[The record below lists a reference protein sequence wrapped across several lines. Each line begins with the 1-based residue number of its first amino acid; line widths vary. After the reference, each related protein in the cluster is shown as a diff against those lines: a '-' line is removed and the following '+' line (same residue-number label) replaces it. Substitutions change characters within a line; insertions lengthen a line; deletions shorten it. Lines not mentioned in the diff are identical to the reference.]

1 MDASTLLADNDLL
14 GALYEAVMAPN
25 GFQGFIETFCRVF
38 NLKAMAMMIRHVE
51 TQEIKGLW
59 LHGVSET
66 TLGTYALHYAK
77 DDILGH
83 HMMASPIA
91 FFYASN
97 LDIPQTDELFK
108 SRFYREWAIP
118 QGVAY
123 AAGGIV
129 LREGAWLTQLMLQRG
144 PEHIPFSREELNQFN
159 ALIPHL
165 QRAIQ
170 MRQRFADIQLG
181 QNFMAG
187 SLDVLAM
194 PTLLFDEY
202 SRVVHTNLS
211 ANELLRIDDILRIEA
226 SHLFTNNSSIT
237 RSLNLELTTAIRA
250 SRDSSVELA
259 GVVLLPR
266 RDRMPLMLMISPLR
280 LTGES
285 PVQGAALL
293 FIFDPETTPLLTTD
307 LVRKLFSLS
316 EAEAELAVALCGGNT
331 SDDIAKERGTSINTV
346 KSQIKSI
353 FLKTGTKRQSELVSL
368 LLASPAYFLEP
379 TQHRGRSTL
388 AG

>member
-1 MDASTLLADNDLL
+1 MDASCVSSDDDLL
-14 GALYEAVMAPN
+14 GALYEAVMSPD
-25 GFQGFIETFCRVF
+25 GFQGFIEKFCRVF
-38 NLKAMAMMIRHVE
+38 DLKAMAMIIRHAE

-59 LHGVSET
+59 LNGVSKE
-66 TLGTYALHYAK
+66 TLGSYALEYAK
-77 DDILGH
+77 EDVLAH
-83 HMMASPIA
+83 HMMSSPIA

-97 LDIPQTDELFK
+97 LDIPQTKEFFG
-108 SRFYREWAIP
+108 SRFYREWAVP

-144 PEHIPFSREELNQFN
+144 PDQTPFLRSELDEFN

-170 MRQRFADIQLG
+170 MRQRFTEIQLG

-202 SRVVHTNLS
+202 GRVVHTNLS
-211 ANELLRIDDILRIEA
+211 ANELLKADNILRLES
-226 SHLFTNNSSIT
+226 SHLFTNNAAVT
-237 RSLNLELTTAIRA
+237 RSLNLELTNAIRA
-250 SRDSSVELA
+250 SRDSTVELA

-280 LTGES
+280 LTGEFQ
-285 PVQGAALL
+285 VQGAALL
-293 FIFDPETTPLLTTD
+293 FIFDPETTPRLTTN

-331 SDDIAKERGTSINTV
+331 SDGIAKERGTSINTV

-368 LLASPAYFLEP
+368 LLASPAYFLE
-379 TQHRGRSTL
+379 QSQYLGNVI
-388 AG
+388 G

>member
-1 MDASTLLADNDLL
+1 MDSSILLADTDLL
-14 GALYEAVMAPN
+14 GAIYEGVMAPN

-38 NLKAMAMMIRHVE
+38 NLKAVAMIIRHAE

-59 LHGVSET
+59 LHGVSKT
-66 TLGTYALHYAK
+66 TFGTYALEYAK
-77 DDILGH
+77 EDILAH

-97 LDIPQTDELFK
+97 LDIPQSNDFFG
-108 SRFYREWAIP
+108 SRFYREWAVP

-129 LREGAWLTQLMLQRG
+129 LREGAWLTQIFMQRG
-144 PEHIPFSREELNQFN
+144 PEHIPFAREELDQFN

-187 SLDVLAM
+187 SLNVLAM

-202 SRVVHTNLS
+202 SRVVHTNRS
-211 ANELLRIDDILRIEA
+211 ANELLGADDIIRIES
-226 SHLFTNNSSIT
+226 SHLFTKNASVT
-237 RSLNLELTTAIRA
+237 RSLNLELGNAIRA

-280 LTGES
+280 LTGEFF
-285 PVQGAALL
+285 VQGAALL

-368 LLASPAYFLEP
+368 LMASPAYFLEQ
-379 TQHRGRSTL
+379 TQRPGKSL
-388 AG
+388 G

>member
-1 MDASTLLADNDLL
+1 MDASRVATNDDLV
-14 GALYEAVMAPN
+14 GALYEAVMSPV
-25 GFQGFIETFCRVF
+25 GFQGFIQTLCRVF
-38 NLKAMAMMIRHVE
+38 NLKGIIMMIRHAD

-66 TLGTYALHYAK
+66 TLKTYALNYAK
-77 DDILGH
+77 EDILGH
-83 HMMASPIA
+83 HIMASPIA

-97 LDIPQTDELFK
+97 LDIPQTNEFFD
-108 SRFYREWAIP
+108 SRFYREWAVP
-118 QGVAY
+118 QGIAY
-123 AAGGIV
+123 ATGGIV
-129 LREGAWLTQLMLQRG
+129 LREGAWLTQIFMQRG
-144 PEHIPFSREELNQFN
+144 PEHIPFVRKELDQFN
-159 ALIPHL
+159 TLIPHL

-170 MRQRFADIQLG
+170 MRQRFTELQLG

-211 ANELLRIDDILRIEA
+211 ANKLLTEGNILRIE
-226 SHLFTNNSSIT
+226 SNHLFTSNTAVT
-237 RSLNLELTTAIRA
+237 RSLNLELTNAIRA
-250 SRDSSVELA
+250 SRDSSVELD
-259 GVVLLPR
+259 GVILLPR
-266 RDRMPLMLMISPLR
+266 HERMPLMLMMSPLR
-280 LTGES
+280 LAGE
-285 PVQGAALL
+285 PPIQGAALL
-293 FIFDPETTPLLTTD
+293 FIFDPEATPALTKD

-346 KSQIKSI
+346 KSQLKSI

-368 LLASPAYFLEP
+368 LLASPAYFLEQ
-379 TQHRGRSTL
+379 TQHPGKL
-388 AG
+388 LG

>member
-1 MDASTLLADNDLL
+1 MDASCVSSDDDLL
-14 GALYEAVMAPN
+14 GALYEAVMSPD
-25 GFQGFIETFCRVF
+25 GFQGFIEKFCRVF
-38 NLKAMAMMIRHVE
+38 DLKAMAMIIRHAE

-59 LHGVSET
+59 LNGVSKE
-66 TLGTYALHYAK
+66 TLGSYALEYAK
-77 DDILGH
+77 EDVLAH
-83 HMMASPIA
+83 HMMSSPIA

-97 LDIPQTDELFK
+97 LDIPQTKEFFG
-108 SRFYREWAIP
+108 SRFYREWAVP

-144 PEHIPFSREELNQFN
+144 PDQTPFLRSELDEFN

-170 MRQRFADIQLG
+170 MRQRFTEIQLG

-202 SRVVHTNLS
+202 GRVVHTNLS
-211 ANELLRIDDILRIEA
+211 ANELLKADNILRLES
-226 SHLFTNNSSIT
+226 SHLFTNNAAVT
-237 RSLNLELTTAIRA
+237 RSLNLELTNAIRV

-280 LTGES
+280 LTGEFQ
-285 PVQGAALL
+285 VQGAALL
-293 FIFDPETTPLLTTD
+293 FIFDPETTPRLTTN

-331 SDDIAKERGTSINTV
+331 SDGIAKERGTSINTV

-368 LLASPAYFLEP
+368 LLASPAYFLEQ
-379 TQHRGRSTL
+379 TQHPGKL
-388 AG
+388 LG

>member
-1 MDASTLLADNDLL
+1 MDTSRVSANDDLL
-14 GALYEAVMAPN
+14 GSLYEAVMSHD
-25 GFQGFIETFCRVF
+25 GFQGFIENFCQVF
-38 NLKAMAMMIRHVE
+38 DLKAMAMIIRHAD

-59 LHGVSET
+59 LHGVSKE
-66 TLGTYALHYAK
+66 TLGSYALEYAK
-77 DDILGH
+77 EDVLAH

-97 LDIPQTDELFK
+97 LDIPQTKEFFN
-108 SRFYREWAIP
+108 SRFYREWAVP

-144 PEHIPFSREELNQFN
+144 PEQIPFSRNDLDQFN

-170 MRQRFADIQLG
+170 MRQRFTEIQLG

-211 ANELLRIDDILRIEA
+211 ANELLKADDILRIE
-226 SHLFTNNSSIT
+226 SNHLFTSNAAVT
-237 RSLNLELTTAIRA
+237 RSLNLELTNAIRA

-266 RDRMPLMLMISPLR
+266 RERMPLMLMISPLR
-280 LTGES
+280 LTGEP

-293 FIFDPETTPLLTTD
+293 FIFDPETTPTLTTD
-307 LVRKLFSLS
+307 IVRKLFGLS
-316 EAEAELAVALCGGNT
+316 EAEAELAVALCGGST
-331 SDDIAKERGTSINTV
+331 SDHIAKERGTSINTV
-346 KSQIKSI
+346 KSQLKSI

-368 LLASPAYFLEP
+368 LLASPAYFLE
-379 TQHRGRSTL
+379 QSQRSSGTH
-388 AG
+388 G